1 MLIIMNTLGV
11 TLGFAIMVYVP
22 RSLEQSDINSDSYL
36 GVISLVG
43 CYRSIKFNNI
53 GGFGFVH
60 LQETQPEACRRT
72 ASNTDAVNDEPPEYD
87 DVVTDV
93 EGSDSLP
100 YIFPLRLNKY

>member
-1 MLIIMNTLGV
+1 M
-11 TLGFAIMVYVP
+11 
-22 RSLEQSDINSDSYL
+22 
-36 GVISLVG
+36 ISLVV

-93 EGSDSLP
+93 EGSDGLP
-100 YIFPLRLNKY
+100 SYVEAIKNQLSEE